1 MYSWSPQA
9 EAASPSGVMETTRGL
24 HTHPHTCMAGFPS
37 CTLHFAQWYCCQPS
51 SFSVTTQ
58 ACFHGC
64 PRLLTGSGFNMGLLP
79 SGRLAPPI
87 YSRKS
92 SQVPLCL
99 PLPLATFFLWP
110 HIRDTREAG
119 GGGHAGLG
127 HRTGVLG
134 SLQKRNRAQ
143 ALRANSDS

>member
-1 MYSWSPQA
+1 MVVQLVT
-9 EAASPSGVMETTRGL
+9 PSGSSLTQRCHGNHPRPA
-24 HTHPHTCMAGFPS
+24 HTPPHVYGRVPLMHAP
-37 CTLHFAQWYCCQPS
+37 LRPVVLPS